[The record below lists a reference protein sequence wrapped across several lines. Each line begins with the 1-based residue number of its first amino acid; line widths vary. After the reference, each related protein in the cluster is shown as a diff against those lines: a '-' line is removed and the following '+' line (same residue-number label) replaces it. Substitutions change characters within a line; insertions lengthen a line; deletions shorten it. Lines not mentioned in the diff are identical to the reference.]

1 MLFAQ
6 SLGWRQI
13 LWLPRVG
20 IVVYEGVVV
29 VVVVILGASFLK
41 VIISAGMIISY
52 CMIIGL

>member
-29 VVVVILGASFLK
+29 VVVILGASFLK